1 MQVPSRPVLTRAAI
15 VAAAL
20 TALLSLQPEPAR
32 GTGGTA
38 RVLVL
43 SDQARRYLALQYR
56 AYPTEFLGCMIGE
69 LRGRSVVVWR
79 IAPADVDPAHS
90 TPTHVMAEQ
99 ACEAAGWSPTIGM
112 IHSHPDGERC
122 WYYFPGTEVA
132 SSDGQ
137 AFARQPYAV
146 DAIMCGE
153 HIVWI
158 GRDKA
163 ERQLRLVAA
172 DQRAASA
179 ISIGDV
185 PRTSME
191 HVMKALEG
199 RP

>member
-20 TALLSLQPEPAR
+20 TALLCLQPEPAR

-69 LRGRSVVVWR
+69 FRGRSVVVWR

-90 TPTHVMAEQ
+90 TPTHVVAEQ

-163 ERQLRLVAA
+163 ERQLSLVAA
-172 DQRAASA
+172 GQRAASA
-179 ISIGDV
+179 ISN
-185 PRTSME
+185 R
-191 HVMKALEG
+191 
-199 RP
+199 

>member
-1 MQVPSRPVLTRAAI
+1 MQVASRPVLTRVAI

-20 TALLSLQPEPAR
+20 TALLCLQPEPAQPIEPAGA
-32 GTGGTA
+32 GTGGAA
-38 RVLVL
+38 RTLVL

-132 SSDGQ
+132 TSDGQ

-163 ERQLRLVAA
+163 ERQLSLVAA
-172 DQRAASA
+172 GPGAASA
-179 ISIGDV
+179 ISN
-185 PRTSME
+185 R
-191 HVMKALEG
+191 
-199 RP
+199 